1 MVFFYGGLWCL
12 TLLRHDTSS
21 SPSDAGLCLWLR
33 PGAGFLLRSSSLCLF
48 ARAKS
53 FNSCQNGQIGEIHSS
68 DYLHSFRKVTA
79 TNKEGY
85 RGGRPLKAVVGV
97 ISKAIKKKL
106 GWLFIKTEC
115 IRMYSRYYRRALISR
130 CKVWTTGTQL
140 YEPFSTCLWRKVLL

>member
-1 MVFFYGGLWCL
+1 MFQNRCSFKRTIIINETFICVNILWCSF
-12 TLLRHDTSS
+12 TAVYDVWHFYDTILP
-21 SPSDAGLCLWLR
+21 PSAAGLCLWLR
-33 PGAGFLLRSSSLCLF
+33 PGAGFLLRSPSLCLF

-115 IRMYSRYYRRALISR
+115 IRMYSI
-130 CKVWTTGTQL
+130 CKWTTQL
-140 YEPFSTCLWRKVLL
+140 M